1 MRFFEREIQKWKISP
16 VRMAQIKGR
25 LYYEGV
31 QDILFRERTVIGEN
45 GELEAVHNLPNNR
58 IVDNQYAKMVDQKA
72 NYLLGKPFV
81 ITSDNPEYA
90 SLVDNIFGKRFRRL
104 LKAAGKA
111 LLCGGIAWLY
121 PFYNDEGELDF
132 KLFPAYEVLPFWKDS
147 EHIVLDCAVRLY
159 EVSAYEGEVERIV
172 EKVEIFAAS
181 GVSCYVLRDGQLIP
195 DNDADDF
202 NCSYVICG
210 GKPYNWERIPLIPL
224 KNGESELP
232 LLNRVKALQ
241 DGINVMLSDFQN
253 NMQEDARNTILVLKN
268 YDGTDLG
275 EFRKNLAAYGAVK
288 VRSEGDAHGVVETL
302 EVKVNAENYSKIL
315 ELLKKALIENAMG
328 YDAKDDRLSG
338 NPNQLNIRSMYSDID
353 LDANGMETELQAAFE
368 QIMWFV
374 NAHLANVGA
383 GDFFGEDIKFTFN
396 RDILINESE
405 AIDDCVKSVGILSDE
420 TIVEMHPWVDDP
432 AAEIEKLNKQ
442 RDEAEPGGYG
452 DDFHT
457 NSQGDE

>member
-1 MRFFEREIQKWKISP
+1 
-16 VRMAQIKGR
+16 MAQIKGR

-31 QDILFRERTVIGEN
+31 QDILFRERTTIGAN

-81 ITSDNPEYA
+81 ITSDNSEYA
-90 SLVDNIFGKRFRRL
+90 SLADNIFGKRFRRL

-147 EHIVLDCAVRLY
+147 EHTVLDCAVRLY
-159 EVSAYEGEVERIV
+159 EVSAYEGEAERIV
-172 EKVEIFAAS
+172 EKVEIFSAS
-181 GVSCYVLRDGQLIP
+181 GVGCYVLRNGRLIP

-210 GKPYNWERIPLIPL
+210 GKPFNWEKIPLIPL

-288 VRSEGDAHGVVETL
+288 VRSEGDAHGGVETL

-353 LDANGMETELQAAFE
+353 LDANAMETEFQAALEDLLF
-368 QIMWFV
+368 FV
-374 NAHLANVGA
+374 NAHLSHSGV
-383 GDFFGEDIKFTFN
+383 GDFEGIEVNAIFN
-396 RDILINESE
+396 RDILVNESE
-405 AIDDCVKSVGILSDE
+405 AIENCTKSQGIISRE
-420 TIVEMHPWVDDP
+420 TIVRQHPWVDDP
-432 AAEIEKLNKQ
+432 EEELRRIKDEEEQAAAEADAYRAAFESTAGSSAEKDIN
-442 RDEAEPGGYG
+442 DADTE
-452 DDFHT
+452 F
-457 NSQGDE
+457 